1 MTKDA
6 GEAMAELEA
15 AGRRFDFV
23 SLTLTL
29 TLTLTLAV
37 ALTLTLTLTLT
48 LSTLTALGEPRRR
61 QGQPRRLRQ
70 QVS

>member
-23 SLTLTL
+23 RLTR
-29 TLTLTLAV
+29 TLTLTLALAV
-37 ALTLTLTLTLT
+37 APNQVRSMADVNWAAKDAERTLT
-48 LSTLTALGEPRRR
+48 PY
-61 QGQPRRLRQ
+61 P
-70 QVS
+70 

>member
-23 SLTLTL
+23 RLTRTL

-37 ALTLTLTLTLT
+37 ALTLTLTLHPDPNPKYPDR
-48 LSTLTALGEPRRR
+48 AR
-61 QGQPRRLRQ
+61 
-70 QVS
+70 

>member
-23 SLTLTL
+23 SLTRTL
-29 TLTLTLAV
+29 TLTLTL

-48 LSTLTALGEPRRR
+48 ESTLTALGEPRRG

-70 QVS
+70 QVG